1 MSGNG
6 EIHELDGYPVSQS
19 LIRAEIDGT
28 ELPHSELD
36 RTHTGR
42 NKGSSASILSY
53 DGFLAAEYE
62 NNPQAQEQPSAGEPS
77 EAGETSYFFPQGKRT
92 QIACDYC

>member
-1 MSGNG
+1 MMSGNG

-28 ELPHSELD
+28 ELPHSALD
-36 RTHTGR
+36 LVHTAR

-62 NNPQAQEQPSAGEPS
+62 NNPQAQEQPSAEETG
-77 EAGETSYFFPQGKRT
+77 TSYFFPQGKRT
-92 QIACDYC
+92 QIACDHC